1 MTQPF
6 KKLAIKNYF
15 KFFSEGA
22 FNNST
27 WTNQQATIQMQ
38 VTDILDSFSNC
49 VTYVMINNSQSLRNL
64 VFTNHLSNEDFDEI
78 GFFLHIQNFNS
89 GLLRCGV
96 NAIQKLN
103 VSLKAEIENIT
114 Y

>member
-1 MTQPF
+1 M
-6 KKLAIKNYF
+6 
-15 KFFSEGA
+15 
-22 FNNST
+22 FNQST

-38 VTDILDSFSNC
+38 VTDILDSFTNC
-49 VTYVMINNSQSLRNL
+49 VTYVMINNSQSLRNS

-89 GLLRCGV
+89 GLLHGGV
-96 NAIQKLN
+96 NIVKKLD
-103 VSLKAEIENIT
+103 VALKAEYVRPKLEDQINKNHKTE